1 MSKALVM
8 NGIQEKPGR
17 QDERAVYPAEGIHN
31 FKIPKKT
38 VPIFGTFFYSIP
50 TRHLEQQSIQ
60 HIFLLC
66 RSLLQM
72 PMTKFNYGIDKL
84 TTAKAIEISSGK
96 LNAAL
101 SDEAVRKIQSSQR
114 NVQRIVEDNKTVY
127 GVNTGFGIL
136 ANTKISEENTATL
149 QHKILQSHS
158 VGVGSAVPQEI
169 AKLMLITKVHALAQ
183 GYSGVQLQTVERI
196 LWHLE
201 NGVIPVVPAQGSV
214 GASGDLAPLA
224 HLFLPLIGLGEV
236 YYQGT
241 VHTALDVL
249 KKLSVTAIHLGPK
262 EGLALINGTQFI
274 LAYAVKAVQRIHN
287 CLEAADIIG
296 AMSLEALTG
305 TKAPFDERLHNLRPF
320 AGNRLVAQ
328 RLRLLLKDSA
338 IMQSHV
344 DCGRVQD
351 PYSLRCM
358 PQVHGA
364 SRNAWLHLK
373 ELTEI
378 ELNAV
383 TDNPIIFSADDTIS
397 GGNFHGQSLALP
409 LDYACFAS
417 AEIGNISDRRCYLLL
432 EGKWG
437 LPMLLMKNVG
447 LNSGFMIPQYTTAA
461 LVTENKTL
469 CFPASADSIPTS
481 LGQEDHVSMGSI
493 SGRKLDKVLDNL
505 EYILAIELLT
515 ACQAIEFRRPLK
527 SGEILEFTHEYVRK
541 FVSFA
546 EEDRI
551 FANDIE
557 QIKNII
563 ADFSFVGRVSQFA
576 ESRGVNLN
584 KEFDQFNLYSQ
595 E

>member
-1 MSKALVM
+1 MIT
-8 NGIQEKPGR
+8 N
-17 QDERAVYPAEGIHN
+17 
-31 FKIPKKT
+31 
-38 VPIFGTFFYSIP
+38 
-50 TRHLEQQSIQ
+50 
-60 HIFLLC
+60 
-66 RSLLQM
+66 
-72 PMTKFNYGIDKL
+72 FNYGTDVL
-84 TTAKAIEISSGK
+84 TVNDVLAIASGEK
-96 LNAAL
+96 QAVLGEAA
-101 SDEAVRKIQSSQR
+101 VQKIRASQQH
-114 NVQRIVEDNKTVY
+114 VQQIVAEDKTVY

-136 ANTKISEENTATL
+136 ANTKISAADTVTL

-158 VGVGSAVPQEI
+158 VGVGDPVPAEV
-169 AKLMLITKVHALAQ
+169 AKIMLITKVHALAQ
-183 GYSGVQLQTVERI
+183 GFSGVQLETLQRI
-196 LWHLE
+196 TWHIE
-201 NGVIPVVPAQGSV
+201 NDIIPVVPEKGSV

-236 YYQGT
+236 FYKGERQ
-241 VHTALDVL
+241 ASAAVL
-249 KKLSVTAIHLGPK
+249 QKEKMEPIQLGPK

-274 LAYAVKAVQRIHN
+274 LAFAVKAVQRMHN

-305 TKAPFDERLHNLRPF
+305 TKAPFDERLHALRPY
-320 AGNRLVAQ
+320 AGNKLVAQ
-328 RLRLLLKDSA
+328 RLRLLLNDSD
-338 IMQSHV
+338 IMQSHI

-373 ELTEI
+373 ELTSV

-383 TDNPIIFSADDTIS
+383 TDNPIILGADDTIS
-397 GGNFHGQSLALP
+397 GGNFHGQPLALP
-409 LDYACFAS
+409 LDYCCFAA

-437 LPMLLMKNVG
+437 LPLLLMNDVG

-493 SGRKLDKVLDNL
+493 SGRKLSRVLDNL
-505 EYILAIELLT
+505 EYILAIELMS
-515 ACQAIEFRRPLK
+515 ACQAIEFRSPLK
-527 SGEILEFTHEYVRK
+527 SSALLEFAHDHVRQYVG
-541 FVSFA
+541 FA

-551 FANDIE
+551 FADDIN
-557 QIKNII
+557 KVAGII
-563 ADFSFVGRVSQFA
+563 RDFSFVKKLDAFA
-576 ESRGVNLN
+576 ASKGIKLN
-584 KEFDQFNLYSQ
+584 EGFASFS
-595 E
+595 

>member
-1 MSKALVM
+1 MNNIFHYGKDVLTVGKTIALAKGEMIGMLAPDV
-8 NGIQEKPGR
+8 IEK
-17 QDERAVYPAEGIHN
+17 I
-31 FKIPKKT
+31 KT
-38 VPIFGTFFYSIP
+38 S
-50 TRHLEQQSIQ
+50 EQ
-60 HIFLLC
+60 
-66 RSLLQM
+66 
-72 PMTKFNYGIDKL
+72 Y
-84 TTAKAIEISSGK
+84 
-96 LNAAL
+96 
-101 SDEAVRKIQSSQR
+101 
-114 NVQRIVEDNKTVY
+114 VQNIVANNKTVY
-127 GVNTGFGIL
+127 GINTGFGIL
-136 ANTKISEENTATL
+136 VNTKISEEDTATL

-158 VGVGSAVPQEI
+158 VGVGEVISFEI
-169 AKLMLITKVHALAQ
+169 AKIMMITKVQALAQ
-183 GYSGVQLQTVERI
+183 GFSGVQLQTMERI
-196 LWHLE
+196 LWHIE
-201 NGVIPVVPAQGSV
+201 NDVIPVVPEKGSV

-236 YYQGT
+236 FINTNKARITPNTQNTRISTNDNEEWMKMNSGA
-241 VHTALDVL
+241 ALKHFSLAPL
-249 KKLSVTAIHLGPK
+249 KLGPK

-274 LAYAVKAVQRIHN
+274 LAYAVKAVQRMHN

-305 TKAPFDERLHNLRPF
+305 TKAPFDERLHELRPYT
-320 AGNRLVAQ
+320 GNKLVAQ
-328 RLRLLLKDSA
+328 RLRLLLRQSA

-373 ELTEI
+373 ELTTI
-378 ELNAV
+378 ELNSV
-383 TDNPIIFSADDTIS
+383 TDNPIILNASDTIS
-397 GGNFHGQSLALP
+397 GGNFHGQPLALP
-409 LDYACFAS
+409 LDYTCFAA

-447 LNSGFMIPQYTTAA
+447 LNSGFMLPQYTTAA
-461 LVTENKTL
+461 LVTENKTF

-493 SGRKLDKVLDNL
+493 SGRKLYKVLDNL
-505 EYILAIELLT
+505 EYILAIELMS

-527 SGEILEFTHEYVRK
+527 SSELLEFAHHYVRE

-551 FANDIE
+551 FSNDINK
-557 QIKNII
+557 IKTII
-563 ADFSFVGRVSQFA
+563 SNFSFVNEVNEFA
-576 ESRGVNLN
+576 ASKEVKLN
-584 KEFDQFNLYSQ
+584 EGYKAFEDLN
-595 E
+595 

>member
-1 MSKALVM
+1 MST
-8 NGIQEKPGR
+8 Q
-17 QDERAVYPAEGIHN
+17 
-31 FKIPKKT
+31 
-38 VPIFGTFFYSIP
+38 
-50 TRHLEQQSIQ
+50 
-60 HIFLLC
+60 
-66 RSLLQM
+66 
-72 PMTKFNYGIDKL
+72 FNYGIDHI
-84 TTAKAIEISSGK
+84 TIAKTI
-96 LNAAL
+96 AL
-101 SDEAVRKIQSSQR
+101 ANGSLKGNLSFESIKKINNSQQYVK
-114 NVQRIVEDNKTVY
+114 NIVEHNTTVY

-136 ANTKISEENTATL
+136 ANTKISEEDTLTL

-158 VGVGSAVPQEI
+158 VGVGDPIAVEI
-169 AKLMLITKVHALAQ
+169 AKIMLITKVHALAQ
-183 GYSGVQLQTVERI
+183 GYSGIQLQTLQRI
-196 LWHLE
+196 LWHIE
-201 NGVIPVVPAQGSV
+201 NDVIPVVPEKGSV

-236 YYQGT
+236 FYQGT
-241 VHTALDVL
+241 RYKAQEVL
-249 KKLSVTAIHLGPK
+249 KKFKLSPLQLGPK

-274 LAYAVKAVQRIHN
+274 LSFAVKVVQRMHN

-305 TKAPFDERLHNLRPF
+305 TKAPFDARLHDLRPF
-320 AGNRLVAQ
+320 AGSKLVAK
-328 RLRLLLKDSA
+328 RLRMLVTGSD

-378 ELNAV
+378 ELNSV
-383 TDNPIIFSADDTIS
+383 TDNPIILGENDTIS
-397 GGNFHGQSLALP
+397 GGNFHGQPLALP
-409 LDYACFAS
+409 LDYACFAA

-437 LPMLLMKNVG
+437 LPLLLMKDVG

-493 SGRKLDKVLDNL
+493 SARKVNRVLDNL
-505 EYILAIELLT
+505 EFILAIELLS

-527 SGEILEFTHEYVRK
+527 SSAILEFAHDYVRK
-541 FVSFA
+541 FVGFA

-551 FANDIE
+551 FSDDINS
-557 QIKNII
+557 ITNII
-563 ADFSFVGRVSQFA
+563 KDFSFVEKVNAFA
-576 ESRGVNLN
+576 LSKNVELN
-584 KEFDQFNLYSQ
+584 ENYSEFSI
-595 E
+595 